1 MVASRATASAESR
14 MASSVQRAFDSAA
27 GDYDRARRRLVPGFD
42 DFYRTAI
49 DSIPFGRDDE
59 IDVLDLG
66 AGTGLLSAFV
76 AYSFARAR
84 ITMLDI
90 SDEMLAQARKRFELG
105 GDRFRFVVSDY
116 ADAPLDGSYDAVV
129 SALSIHHLA
138 DAQKA
143 ALFGRIHGVLKTGGA
158 FVNADQFR
166 AATKDLEK
174 SHHGRWLS
182 RVRELGVGEKD
193 LAQALERM
201 KLDRTA
207 TLDDQLRWMREAG
220 FRDIDCAY
228 QHLIFTVYSGR
239 K

>member
-1 MVASRATASAESR
+1 
-14 MASSVQRAFDSAA
+14 MASSVQRAFDLAA

-49 DSIPFGRDDE
+49 DLIPFGREDE

-66 AGTGLLSAFV
+66 AGTGMLSAFV
-76 AYSFARAR
+76 AYNFPRAR
-84 ITMLDI
+84 ITMIDI

-105 GDRFRFVVSDY
+105 GDRFHFVVSDY
-116 ADAPLDGSYDAVV
+116 ADAALDGSYDAVV
-129 SALSIHHLA
+129 SALSIHHLG
-138 DAQKA
+138 DTQKA
-143 ALFGRIHGVLKTGGA
+143 ALLGRINGVLKAGGA
-158 FVNADQFR
+158 FINADQFR
-166 AATKDLEK
+166 GASDELEK
-174 SHHGRWLS
+174 SHHQRWLA

-220 FRDIDCAY
+220 FHDIDCAY
-228 QHLIFTVYSGR
+228 RNLIFAVYSGR
-239 K
+239 T

>member
-1 MVASRATASAESR
+1 
-14 MASSVQRAFDSAA
+14 MASSVQRAFDLAA

-49 DSIPFGRDDE
+49 DSIPFEREDE
-59 IDVLDLG
+59 VEVLDLG

-76 AYSFARAR
+76 AYNFPRAR
-84 ITMLDI
+84 ITMLDV

-116 ADAPLDGSYDAVV
+116 ADVPLDGSYDAVV

-138 DAQKA
+138 DARKA
-143 ALFGRIHGVLKTGGA
+143 VLFGRIHGVLKESGV

-166 AATKDLEK
+166 AMTTELERL
-174 SHHGRWLS
+174 HHGRWLA
-182 RVRELGVGEKD
+182 RVRELGVGEND
-193 LAQALERM
+193 LAPALERM

-228 QHLIFTVYSGR
+228 QNLIFTVYSGR

>member
-1 MVASRATASAESR
+1 
-14 MASSVQRAFDSAA
+14 MASSVQRAFDLAA

-49 DSIPFGRDDE
+49 DSIPFQPDAE
-59 IDVLDLG
+59 IEVLDLG

-76 AYSFARAR
+76 AYNFPRAR

-90 SDEMLAQARKRFELG
+90 SDEMLAQGRKRFELG
-105 GDRFRFVVSDY
+105 GDRFHFVVSDY
-116 ADAPLDGSYDAVV
+116 ADAPLEGSYDAVV

-138 DAQKA
+138 DTHKA
-143 ALFGRIHGVLKTGGA
+143 TLFSRIHGVLKTGGA

-166 AATKDLEK
+166 ATSKELEK
-174 SHHGRWLS
+174 VHHGRWLA
-182 RVRELGVGEKD
+182 RVRELGVGEQD